1 MVENDCCPLLPRRQS
16 EFGERM
22 KIIGKF
28 TEDAQHVSLSVNGQ
42 EYKAIWED
50 DPGFVDLPGLTEI
63 KARIDDKAGDPVL
76 IMRWLIAD
84 ITIAGGKQ
92 GVLEA
97 LESFSHEGSDWAEC
111 MRMNRDN
118 CPPSVMR
125 AGAIGLLS
133 LIASPPAS
141 QGHGLGTPLAR
152 AFAETV
158 LTRHGVRS
166 FWIKPVPLVEHPATG
181 FFKPEHD
188 IDSPAFSTASERL
201 ELHYERSLDAE
212 WTCPDYLR
220 VDLVPPLL

>member
-1 MVENDCCPLLPRRQS
+1 
-16 EFGERM
+16 M
-22 KIIGKF
+22 KIIGQF
-28 TEDAQHVSLSVNGQ
+28 TEDAQRVSLSVNGQ
-42 EYKAIWED
+42 EYTAIWED

-63 KARIDDKAGDPVL
+63 KARIDATDDSTDGPVL

-125 AGAIGLLS
+125 AGAIALLS
-133 LIASPPAS
+133 LIASPPAA
-141 QGHGLGTPLAR
+141 QGQGLGTPLAR

-158 LTRHGVRS
+158 LAARGVRS

-188 IDSPAFSTASERL
+188 VDSVAFSEASERL

-220 VDLVPPLL
+220 VDLVPALL